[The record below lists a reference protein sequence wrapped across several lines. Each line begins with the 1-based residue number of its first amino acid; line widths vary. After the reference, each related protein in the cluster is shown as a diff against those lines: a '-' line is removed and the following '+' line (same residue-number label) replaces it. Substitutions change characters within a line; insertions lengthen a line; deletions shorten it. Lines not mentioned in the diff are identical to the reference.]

1 MRWRSTPRP
10 RRHDRALF
18 SLNRI
23 DNWRD
28 RAVTAKL
35 PPPGAW
41 AMSAITAL
49 FRVQRIQM
57 TQFFSSQW
65 IRVSAVAAITLLIAA
80 CGKGQHPAAPA
91 AADKSATP
99 AATAGAIV
107 DGCPIPRDAYD
118 DYLKGLLRG
127 KPLTDVT
134 AEEKNQVLDQM
145 INMQLIATQAG
156 KDGLDKDPEVA
167 TRIAL
172 LRTQILAD
180 AAAQKYVKANE
191 PSDQELHA
199 AYDAAT
205 DKTEYHASHILVPTK
220 EKAEQLIK
228 KIKAGAKF
236 EDVAKAEST
245 DNSKANGGDLG
256 WFTVARMV
264 KPFGDSVKGLKKGE
278 ITTEPV
284 QTQYGWHI
292 IKLEDTRDAPFDQM
306 KGQLTNV
313 IMQKKFQR

>member
-1 MRWRSTPRP
+1 
-10 RRHDRALF
+10 
-18 SLNRI
+18 
-23 DNWRD
+23 
-28 RAVTAKL
+28 
-35 PPPGAW
+35 
-41 AMSAITAL
+41 
-49 FRVQRIQM
+49 M
-57 TQFFSSQW
+57 TQFFSTQW
-65 IRVSAVAAITLLIAA
+65 TRVSTVAVITLLLAA
-80 CGKGQHPAAPA
+80 CGKGQQAAAPPA
-91 AADKSATP
+91 AAKAGPPPVAT
-99 AATAGAIV
+99 V
-107 DGCPIPRDAYD
+107 DGTPISRDAFD

-127 KPLTDVT
+127 KPITDVT

-145 INMQLIATQAG
+145 INMQLIAAQAE

-191 PSDQELHA
+191 PTDAELQA

-228 KIKAGAKF
+228 KLKGGAKF
-236 EDVAKAEST
+236 EDLAKTEST

-256 WFTVARMV
+256 WFTTAKMV
-264 KPFGDSVKGLKKGE
+264 KPFGDAVKGLKKGDF
-278 ITTEPV
+278 TAEPV

-292 IKLEDTRDAPFDQM
+292 IKLQDTRDAPLDQM
-306 KGQLTNV
+306 KAQLSNP
-313 IMQKKFQR
+313 IMQKKFQTYIDGLKKNAKIEKTL

>member
-1 MRWRSTPRP
+1 
-10 RRHDRALF
+10 
-18 SLNRI
+18 
-23 DNWRD
+23 
-28 RAVTAKL
+28 
-35 PPPGAW
+35 
-41 AMSAITAL
+41 
-49 FRVQRIQM
+49 M
-57 TQFFSSQW
+57 TQFFSAQW
-65 IRVSAVAAITLLIAA
+65 TRVSTVAAITLLLAA
-80 CGKGQHPAAPA
+80 CGKGQQAAVVAPA
-91 AADKSATP
+91 ASAKPATP
-99 AATAGAIV
+99 PVAIV
-107 DGCPIPRDAYD
+107 DGTPISRNAYD

-127 KPLTDVT
+127 KPVSDVT
-134 AEEKNQVLDQM
+134 ADEKNQVLDQM
-145 INMQLIATQAG
+145 VNMQLIAAQAE
-156 KDGLDKDPEVA
+156 KDGLEKDPDVS

-180 AAAQKYVKANE
+180 AAAQKYVKSNE

-205 DKTEYHASHILVPTK
+205 DKTEYHALHILVPTK

-228 KIKAGAKF
+228 KIKAGAKC

-256 WFTVARMV
+256 WFTVARIV
-264 KPFGDSVKGLKKGE
+264 KPFGDAVKGLKKGE
-278 ITTEPV
+278 FTTEPV

-313 IMQKKFQR
+313 IMQKKFQDYIDGLKKTAKIEKKL

>member
-1 MRWRSTPRP
+1 
-10 RRHDRALF
+10 
-18 SLNRI
+18 
-23 DNWRD
+23 
-28 RAVTAKL
+28 
-35 PPPGAW
+35 
-41 AMSAITAL
+41 
-49 FRVQRIQM
+49 M
-57 TQFFSSQW
+57 TQFFSAQW
-65 IRVSAVAAITLLIAA
+65 TRVSTVAAITLLLAA
-80 CGKGQHPAAPA
+80 CGKGQQAAAPSA
-91 AADKSATP
+91 AADKPATP
-99 AATAGAIV
+99 PVAIV
-107 DGCPIPRDAYD
+107 DGTPISREAYD

-127 KPLTDVT
+127 KPATDVT
-134 AEEKNQVLDQM
+134 PDEKNQVLDQM
-145 INMQLIATQAG
+145 INMQLIAAQAE
-156 KDGLDKDPEVA
+156 KDGLEKDPDVA

-199 AYDAAT
+199 AYDTAT

-228 KIKAGAKF
+228 KIKGGAKF

-256 WFTVARMV
+256 WFTLARMV
-264 KPFGDSVKGLKKGE
+264 KPFGDAVKTLKKGD
-278 ITTEPV
+278 ITQEPV

-306 KGQLTNV
+306 KSQLTNG
-313 IMQKKFQR
+313 IMQKKFADYIESLKKNAKIEKKLT